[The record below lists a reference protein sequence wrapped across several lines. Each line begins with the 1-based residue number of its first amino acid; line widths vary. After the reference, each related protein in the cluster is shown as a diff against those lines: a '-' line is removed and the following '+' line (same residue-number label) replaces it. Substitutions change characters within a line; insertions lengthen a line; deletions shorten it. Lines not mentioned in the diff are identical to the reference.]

1 MTRNSLCTILLMLS
15 IAMGAWGADDNKI
28 TTLDIG
34 DPAPPF
40 ELPGVDGRDYRLQ
53 DFADADI
60 LAVVF
65 TCNHCPTAR
74 AYEDRIKGLVEDY
87 KDKGVAF
94 VAISPNDPKAVR
106 LDELGYTDLSD
117 SFEEMKIRAEHKQF
131 NFPYLYDGDAQDAGR
146 AYGPTAT
153 PHVFL
158 FDKDRKLRYVGRV
171 DDSEAEK
178 RIKKKDTRNA
188 LDALLAGQPVPVE
201 QTKVFGCSIKWS
213 DKRDSVTQAFARWAA
228 EEVTVEPAGKADL
241 VKLIE
246 NDSENLRLV
255 NVWATWCG
263 PCVTEFPDLV
273 TINRMYR
280 HREFE
285 LVTISADDIKSRY
298 KVLSFLKKQE
308 ASSRNYVFD
317 SDNKYEL
324 VETIGNEWSGALPF
338 SMLIRPGGEVVS
350 TWRGAI
356 EPIEVKRAILENLGP
371 RQR

>member
-241 VKLIE
+241 VKLI
-246 NDSENLRLV
+246 
-255 NVWATWCG
+255 
-263 PCVTEFPDLV
+263 
-273 TINRMYR
+273 
-280 HREFE
+280 
-285 LVTISADDIKSRY
+285 DD
-298 KVLSFLKKQE
+298 
-308 ASSRNYVFD
+308 AYV
-317 SDNKYEL
+317 EQ
-324 VETIGNEWSGALPF
+324 W
-338 SMLIRPGGEVVS
+338 
-350 TWRGAI
+350 
-356 EPIEVKRAILENLGP
+356 
-371 RQR
+371 